1 MSDAGDW
8 LLFSYSVPKN
18 PSTVRVALWRRLR
31 DLGVLY
37 IAPSVCLLPA
47 SAGRAGS
54 LEACRQIA
62 FDAGGTARLLP
73 IHVADAEANGALIE
87 EFRALR
93 AAEYGELL
101 ERAEAMLTELSRESE
116 GGKFIF
122 AELEE
127 NEDELEKLE
136 KWHKRI
142 AARDVLGSFDKEP
155 SSTALQRCRDALA
168 LFRDTTVARE
178 MDFEERGTGTVRE

>member
-1 MSDAGDW
+1 MSDASDW

-47 SAGRAGS
+47 SGRGAES
-54 LEACRQIA
+54 LEACRRTA
-62 FDAGGTARLLP
+62 SESGGTARLLP
-73 IHVADAEANGALIE
+73 IHVADAEANAALIE

-93 AAEYGELL
+93 GAEYHELL

-116 GGKFIF
+116 GAKFIF

-136 KWHKRI
+136 KWYKRI
-142 AARDVLGSFDKEP
+142 TARDVLGSPYKEP
-155 SSTALQRCRDALA
+155 GEAALQRCRDALA
-168 LFRDTTVARE
+168 LFRDATVTRE
-178 MDFEERGTGTVRE
+178 MDFEGQPPGATRE